1 MYFTYEKSVRFASNY
16 NYDTRKLF
24 DFIVDLFSIED
35 IQDMIDNGYNDP
47 RSIVDVIL
55 YQSGLG
61 TIIINCFLRDEYS
74 DFIHNV
80 KFEDIEE
87 QVASV
92 LKTQLVNYYTENW
105 EEFNTK

>member
-1 MYFTYEKSVRFASNY
+1 MYFTYEKSVRFASNC
-16 NYDTRKLF
+16 NYYTRKLF

-35 IQDMIDNGYNDP
+35 IQDMIDDGYDNP
-47 RSIVDVIL
+47 RSIVDAIL

-61 TIIINCFLRDEYS
+61 TVIVNCFLQDEDS

-80 KFEDIEE
+80 KSEDIEE
-87 QVASV
+87 QVADA

>member
-16 NYDTRKLF
+16 NYGTRELF

-35 IQDMIDNGYNDP
+35 IQDIIDDGYNDP
-47 RSIVDVIL
+47 KSVVDTIL

-61 TIIINCFLRDEYS
+61 TTIIDCFLQDEDS

-80 KFEDIEE
+80 KSEDIEE
-87 QVASV
+87 QVASA

>member
-1 MYFTYEKSVRFASNY
+1 MYFTYEKNVRFASNG

-35 IQDMIDNGYNDP
+35 IQDMIDDGYNDP
-47 RSIVDVIL
+47 RSVVDTIL

-61 TIIINCFLRDEYS
+61 EIIINCFLQDEDS

-80 KFEDIEE
+80 KDDDIEE

-105 EEFNTK
+105 EEFQK

>member
-24 DFIVDLFSIED
+24 NFIVDLFSIED
-35 IQDMIDNGYNDP
+35 IQDMIDDGYNDP
-47 RSIVDVIL
+47 RSVVDAIL

-61 TIIINCFLRDEYS
+61 TSIIDCFLQGEDS
-74 DFIHNV
+74 NFIHNI
-80 KFEDIEE
+80 KPEDIEE
-87 QVASV
+87 QIASD

-105 EEFNTK
+105 EEFSTK

>member
-1 MYFTYEKSVRFASNY
+1 MYFTYEKNVRFASNC

-35 IQDMIDNGYNDP
+35 IQDMIDDGYNDP
-47 RSIVDVIL
+47 RSIVDTIL

-61 TIIINCFLRDEYS
+61 KTIIDCFLQDEDS

-80 KFEDIEE
+80 KSEDIEE
-87 QVASV
+87 QVASA

>member
-16 NYDTRKLF
+16 DYNTRELF

-35 IQDMIDNGYNDP
+35 IQDIIDDGYNDP
-47 RSIVDVIL
+47 RSVVDTIL
-55 YQSGLG
+55 YQSNLG
-61 TIIINCFLRDEYS
+61 TYIIERFLQDEDSNFIN
-74 DFIHNV
+74 NV
-80 KFEDIEE
+80 KPEDIEE
-87 QVASV
+87 QVAST

>member
-1 MYFTYEKSVRFASNY
+1 MYFTYEKSVRFASNC

-35 IQDMIDNGYNDP
+35 IQDMIDDGYNDP
-47 RSIVDVIL
+47 RSVVDIIL

-61 TIIINCFLRDEYS
+61 AAIVNCFLQDEGS

-80 KFEDIEE
+80 KSEDIEE
-87 QVASV
+87 QVADA

-105 EEFNTK
+105 EEFNAK